1 MEKAFHFLPCQSSQK
16 KLHFSYNKMTS
27 FLNNTY
33 QNQVILYGGIAF
45 VGAQYFDTT
54 DQPNAGS
61 TGNTFTFNTID
72 FQSGISL
79 VSNSKI
85 TVAENGFYSLSFSVQ
100 FINTSS
106 QEQYVDIWFLKNCSV
121 IPNSNSE
128 FGVVRRQSGIDG
140 KVIASSTFF
149 FPLMAND
156 ELELLWNS
164 SSVDVDVEYLSPKP
178 FVPATPSVIVNIQ
191 RISS

>member
-1 MEKAFHFLPCQSSQK
+1 
-16 KLHFSYNKMTS
+16 MTS
-27 FLNNTY
+27 SLNNTY

-85 TVAENGFYSLSFSVQ
+85 TVAESAFYSLSFSIQ

-106 QEQYVDIWFLKNCSV
+106 QEQYVDIWFLKNGSI

-128 FGVVRRQSGIDG
+128 FGVVRRQSGING

-149 FPLMAND
+149 FALMVND

-164 SSVDVDVEYLSPKP
+164 SSVNVDVEYLLPKP